1 MRLTTKDII
10 HDKIKNEKLRNEF
23 KKTSHGCVVLINVK
37 TIPENPENV
46 SNEFL
51 KENFIDA
58 ICCYN
63 SFTRLT
69 TMINKEHQHVFD
81 LKYEIKNE

>member
-1 MRLTTKDII
+1 MK
-10 HDKIKNEKLRNEF
+10 KL
-23 KKTSHGCVVLINVK
+23 
-37 TIPENPENV
+37 PENSENV

-51 KENFIDA
+51 QENFIDA

-63 SFTRLT
+63 SYTRLT

-81 LKYEIKNE
+81 LKYGINA